1 MDPSIDDSTSN
12 KFVPEYRRTNFK
24 NKGRF
29 SADELRRR
37 RDTQQ
42 VELRKAK
49 RDEVLAKRRNFTV
62 PADGADSEDEDDDN
76 STADQQF
83 YGQLQQEL
91 PQMVQ
96 QINSNDMQEQLA
108 ATVKFR
114 QILSREHNPPI
125 DMVIQ
130 SGVVPILVN
139 FMNENQPEMLQ
150 LEAAWALTNIAS
162 GTSSQTQVVVD
173 AGAVPLFIQL
183 LYTGSVELQEQAIW
197 ALGNVAGD
205 STSYRD
211 YVLQCNAMEPILSLF
226 NSEKV
231 TLIRTATWTLSNLC
245 RGKKPQPD
253 WTIVSKALPTLSK
266 LIYSLDNETLIDA
279 CWAISYLSDGPAEA
293 IQAVI
298 DARIPKRLVELLS
311 HQSTLVQTPALRAVG
326 NIVTGNDLH
335 TQVVINAGVLPA
347 LRNLLSSPK
356 ESIRKEACWTI
367 SNITAGNTEQI
378 QAVVDANLIPPLIK
392 LLETADYKIKKE
404 ACWAISNA
412 SSGGLQR
419 PDIIRYMVAQGC
431 IKPLCDLLEIADNRI
446 IEVTLDALEN
456 ILKMGETDKEARGL
470 VINENADL
478 IEKAGGMEKIFNC
491 QQNENDRIYEKAYK
505 IIETYF
511 GEEDDTVDDSL
522 APQNAGNT
530 FGFGSNVN
538 QQFNF
543 N

>member
-1 MDPSIDDSTSN
+1 MDPSINDSTSN

-49 RDEVLAKRRNFTV
+49 RDEVLAKRRNFV
-62 PADGADSEDEDDDN
+62 PPTDSVDSDEEDEE
-76 STADQQF
+76 SSAADQQF

-96 QINSNDMQEQLA
+96 QINSSDMQEQLA

-125 DMVIQ
+125 DIVIQ
-130 SGVVPILVN
+130 SGVVPTLVN

-162 GTSSQTQVVVD
+162 GTSAQTQVVVD

-211 YVLQCNAMEPILSLF
+211 YVLQCSAMEPILSLF

-253 WTIVSKALPTLSK
+253 WSIVSKALPTLAK
-266 LIYSLDNETLIDA
+266 LIYSFDNETLIDA

-298 DARIPKRLVELLS
+298 DARIPKEIGR
-311 HQSTLVQTPALRAVG
+311 T
-326 NIVTGNDLH
+326 IV
-335 TQVVINAGVLPA
+335 
-347 LRNLLSSPK
+347 
-356 ESIRKEACWTI
+356 
-367 SNITAGNTEQI
+367 
-378 QAVVDANLIPPLIK
+378 PP
-392 LLETADYKIKKE
+392 
-404 ACWAISNA
+404 
-412 SSGGLQR
+412 
-419 PDIIRYMVAQGC
+419 
-431 IKPLCDLLEIADNRI
+431 
-446 IEVTLDALEN
+446 
-456 ILKMGETDKEARGL
+456 
-470 VINENADL
+470 
-478 IEKAGGMEKIFNC
+478 
-491 QQNENDRIYEKAYK
+491 IY
-505 IIETYF
+505 
-511 GEEDDTVDDSL
+511 
-522 APQNAGNT
+522 
-530 FGFGSNVN
+530 FGSNTCIESCW
-538 QQFNF
+538 
-543 N
+543 